1 MQILYGNDGV
11 NYRLLDKSGTMS
23 DGVQKSMLATYSKYE
38 FVSKARLYSAVGNEP
53 EAITYVTSNLDN
65 QMPTEDLVICKT
77 GHMSQYSSP
86 SYYFHGIVKDV
97 PEEFYKRD
105 FFEIFSY
112 QFVKDIDVAH
122 FVGGSVDGYDYAAQ
136 QLQFAPLTNDQ
147 LIVILA
153 TFMSNEKKGQKTK
166 IIVDASGDEYN
177 FRSREILASIYRY
190 LPYELRKRYGFK
202 TYAQEDKGL
211 PARVSFVLFNRDE
224 VNDAEDAITLSEKAA
239 DIENVIAAQYVSYAK
254 YLVEELGEA
263 QREEHFMAVSKL
275 AKNGR
280 LTIDDCLT
288 YYNSV
293 QKWSHG
299 TQEELL
305 PEWIQY
311 VDQNSFKKGP
321 LYEMLLELIVERV
334 DNQYYNNYLFDS
346 VLRLYQESIYNLT
359 PNAAKVIRFA
369 DCLDEIFIEPARFSE
384 WYREQLNEKV
394 LRAKGVVEV
403 EQIYDEEIRLLSDI
417 NIMSDELDELLKAE
431 ISYIN
436 EKKASLSGNIEQ
448 QKMDELEEMGRRIGT
463 MSELPIDAFV
473 MEVLGVWSKI
483 QFEENK
489 QELIPTVEEWLDGH
503 FQESFKKPSALEAY
517 VQSFTQLKGIIS
529 NEKFKQYGSIL
540 NDAIARMR
548 EEKQARTFVIEK
560 DLLLKSYG
568 EMACYLKDGVLD
580 LTDKVTMKL
589 GHITDTPNVS
599 TVKNLLEFLLAPN
612 AKNFRDAGPLVQG
625 FLKTFVLEE
634 LLHVEHAKYLMRM
647 NGEKEILAVLDYYLK
662 SASRIKISGLYLAGL
677 LSEYHPELINTFAD
691 LYEDEDGEAGI
702 FAEELKRFARKPGRS
717 REDDEKRGSS
727 ERRGG
732 FGFFGGKK

>member
-23 DGVQKSMLATYSKYE
+23 EGVQKSMLATYSKYE
-38 FVSKARLYSAVGNEP
+38 FVSKARLYSSVGNEP

-86 SYYFHGIVKDV
+86 SYYFHGIIKDV
-97 PEEFYKRD
+97 PEEFYKKQ

-112 QFVKDIDVAH
+112 QFIKDVDVAR
-122 FVGGSVDGYDYAAQ
+122 FVGGSVDGYEYAVQ
-136 QLQFAPLTNDQ
+136 SLPFAPLTKDQ
-147 LIVILA
+147 LVVILA

-177 FRSREILASIYRY
+177 FRSREILSSIYHY

-202 TYAQEDKGL
+202 TYAQEDKGI
-211 PARVSFVLFNRDE
+211 PARVAFVLFNRDE
-224 VNDAEDAITLSEKAA
+224 VYEMEDAITLSEKIA
-239 DIENVIAAQYVSYAK
+239 DIENVIQPQFVSYAK
-254 YLVEELGEA
+254 YLVEELDDV
-263 QREEHFMAVSKL
+263 QREGHFETVSKL

-288 YYNSV
+288 YYSSV
-293 QKWSHG
+293 QKWSNG

-305 PEWIQY
+305 PDWIQY

-321 LYEMLLELIVERV
+321 LYELLLDIIVERV
-334 DNQYYNNYLFDS
+334 DNQYYNDYLFEQ
-346 VLRLYQESIYNLT
+346 VLRLYQESVYNLT

-369 DCLDEIFIEPARFSE
+369 DCLDEIFIDPERFSE
-384 WYREQLNEKV
+384 WYREQLNNKV
-394 LRAKGVVEV
+394 TLATSVVQL
-403 EQIYDEEIRLLSDI
+403 EQIYDDEIRLLSEI
-417 NIMSDELDELLKAE
+417 NIMSDELDELLKQE
-431 ISYIN
+431 ITYIN

-448 QKMDELEEMGRRIGT
+448 QKTQELEEMGRRIGT

-489 QELIPTVEEWLDGH
+489 DELVPTVEEWLDGH
-503 FQESFKKPSALEAY
+503 FQASFKNPRALESY

-529 NEKFKQYGSIL
+529 NEKFRQYGSIL

-560 DLLLKSYG
+560 DFLLKYYG
-568 EMACYLKDGVLD
+568 ELACYLKDEVLELSD
-580 LTDKVTMKL
+580 HVTLKL
-589 GHITDTPNVS
+589 GHISETSKVS
-599 TVKNLLEFLLAPN
+599 TVKNLLEFLLSPN
-612 AKNFRDAGPLVQG
+612 AKNFRDVEPFVKG
-625 FLKTFVLEE
+625 FLKTFILEE
-634 LLHVEHAKYLMRM
+634 LLGAAHVKYLIRM
-647 NGEKEILAVLDYYLK
+647 SGEKEILAVLDYYLK
-662 SASRIKISGLYLAGL
+662 GAMQVKVSGLYLAEL
-677 LSEYHPELINTFAD
+677 VNEYHPELINTFAD

-702 FAEELKRFARKPGRS
+702 FADELKRFARKPARS